1 MKKDIKTFIPAAGL
15 ATRLGGIPK
24 FLLPVNDRQTLIG
37 FHIDNLKKIKNN
49 EILIGTNK
57 KFYKT
62 LQDIYEEI
70 SIKKMNSSSM
80 VQTVTKLNLENKKLS
95 LVIMPDTY
103 FENYKIIEYMRE
115 KITSSNLD
123 VVLGIWKIKQS
134 QIGKLGQ
141 CKLDGDSV
149 KKIIDKDVN
158 CKEEY
163 FWGLIMWK
171 PSFNN
176 FISDKDLHF
185 GTSLNRAIENN
196 LKIGYVKSQDEYFD
210 CGTFD
215 EYQNL
220 LKNLSL

>member
-37 FHIDNLKKIKNN
+37 FHIDNLKKINNN

-158 CKEEY
+158 CTEEY

-220 LKNLSL
+220 LKNLN

>member
-1 MKKDIKTFIPAAGL
+1 MSDHIKTFIPAAGL

-24 FLLPVNDRQTLIG
+24 FLLPISDKKTLLG

-49 EILIGTNK
+49 ELSIGANK
-57 KFYKT
+57 NFYKT
-62 LQDIYEEI
+62 IQDIYDEI
-70 SIKKMNSSSM
+70 SIKKVNSSSM

-103 FENYKIIEYMRE
+103 FENYKIVEEMKE
-115 KITSSNLD
+115 KITTSNID

-141 CKLDGDSV
+141 CMLDGDIV
-149 KKIIDKDVN
+149 KKIIDKDAN

-171 PSFNN
+171 PSFNK
-176 FISDKDLHF
+176 FISDKTYISVFL
-185 GTSLNRAIENN
+185 
-196 LKIGYVKSQDEYFD
+196 
-210 CGTFD
+210 
-215 EYQNL
+215 
-220 LKNLSL
+220 

>member
-1 MKKDIKTFIPAAGL
+1 
-15 ATRLGGIPK
+15 
-24 FLLPVNDRQTLIG
+24 
-37 FHIDNLKKIKNN
+37 
-49 EILIGTNK
+49 
-57 KFYKT
+57 
-62 LQDIYEEI
+62 
-70 SIKKMNSSSM
+70 M

-103 FENYKIIEYMRE
+103 FENYKIINLMRE

-123 VVLGIWKIKQS
+123 VVLGIWKIKRS

-141 CKLDGDSV
+141 CMLDGESV
-149 KKIIDKDVN
+149 KKIIDKDIN

-176 FISDKDLHF
+176 FINDTDLHF
-185 GTSLNRAIENN
+185 GISLNRAIENK
-196 LKIGYVKSQDEYFD
+196 LKVGYVKSQDEYFD

-215 EYQNL
+215 EYKNL
-220 LKNLSL
+220 LKNMNS

>member
-1 MKKDIKTFIPAAGL
+1 MKEDIKTFVPAAGL

-24 FLLPVNDRQTLIG
+24 FLLPISDKNTLLG
-37 FHIDNLKKIKNN
+37 FHIDNLKKLKNN
-49 EILIGTNK
+49 EISIGTNK
-57 KFYKT
+57 KFYKI
-62 LQDIYEEI
+62 LQDIYKEI
-70 SIKKMNSSSM
+70 SIKKLNSSSM

-103 FENYKIIEYMRE
+103 FENYKIVEDMRT
-115 KITSSNLD
+115 KIISSNLD
-123 VVLGIWKIKQS
+123 VVLGLWKIKQS

-141 CKLDGDSV
+141 CMLDGDRV

-176 FISDKDLHF
+176 FISDKDSHF
-185 GTSLNRAIENN
+185 GVSLNRAIENK
-196 LKIGYVKSQDEYFD
+196 LKIGYVISPDEYFD
-210 CGTFD
+210 CGTFN

-220 LKNLSL
+220 LEDLKS

>member
-1 MKKDIKTFIPAAGL
+1 MSDHIKTFIPAAGL

-24 FLLPVNDRQTLIG
+24 FLLPISDKKTLLG
-37 FHIDNLKKIKNN
+37 FHIDNLKKLKNN
-49 EILIGTNK
+49 ELSIGANK
-57 KFYKT
+57 NFYKT
-62 LQDIYEEI
+62 LQDIYDEI
-70 SIKKMNSSSM
+70 SIKEVNSSSM

-103 FENYKIIEYMRE
+103 FENYKIVKEMKE
-115 KITSSNLD
+115 KITTSNID

-141 CKLDGDSV
+141 CVLDGDIV
-149 KKIIDKDVN
+149 KKIIDKDPN

-171 PSFNN
+171 PSFNK

-185 GTSLNRAIENN
+185 GVSLNRAIENK
-196 LKIGYVKSQDEYFD
+196 LKIGYVASPDEYFD

-220 LKNLSL
+220 LKNL

>member
-70 SIKKMNSSSM
+70 SIKKINSSSM

-220 LKNLSL
+220 LKNLN

>member
-1 MKKDIKTFIPAAGL
+1 MKEDIKTFVPAAGL
-15 ATRLGGIPK
+15 ATRMGGIPK
-24 FLLPVNDRQTLIG
+24 FLMPISDKSTLLG

-49 EILIGTNK
+49 EISIGTNK
-57 KFYKT
+57 KFYKI

-70 SIKKMNSSSM
+70 SIKEINSSSM

-103 FENYKIIEYMRE
+103 FENYKIVEDMRT
-115 KITSSNLD
+115 KIISSNLD
-123 VVLGIWKIKQS
+123 VVLGLWKIKQS

-141 CKLDGDSV
+141 CILEGDKV
-149 KKIIDKDVN
+149 KKIIDKDEN

-176 FISDKDLHF
+176 FINDTDSHF
-185 GTSLNRAIENN
+185 GVSLNRAIDNK
-196 LKIGYVKSQDEYFD
+196 LKIGHIISPDEYFD
-210 CGTFD
+210 CGTFN

-220 LKNLSL
+220 LENLKS

>member
-1 MKKDIKTFIPAAGL
+1 
-15 ATRLGGIPK
+15 
-24 FLLPVNDRQTLIG
+24 
-37 FHIDNLKKIKNN
+37 
-49 EILIGTNK
+49 
-57 KFYKT
+57 
-62 LQDIYEEI
+62 
-70 SIKKMNSSSM
+70 MNSSSI

-158 CKEEY
+158 CTEEY

-185 GTSLNRAIENN
+185 GTSLN
-196 LKIGYVKSQDEYFD
+196 
-210 CGTFD
+210 
-215 EYQNL
+215 
-220 LKNLSL
+220 LSLIHI

>member
-1 MKKDIKTFIPAAGL
+1 MKEDIKTFVPAAGL
-15 ATRLGGIPK
+15 ATRMGGIPK
-24 FLLPVNDRQTLIG
+24 FLMPISDKSTLLG

-49 EILIGTNK
+49 EISIGTNK
-57 KFYKT
+57 KFYKI
-62 LQDIYEEI
+62 LQDIYKEI
-70 SIKKMNSSSM
+70 SIKELTSSSM

-103 FENYKIIEYMRE
+103 FENYKIVEDMRT
-115 KITSSNLD
+115 KIISSNLD
-123 VVLGIWKIKQS
+123 VVLGLWKIKQS

-141 CKLDGDSV
+141 CILEGDKV

-176 FISDKDLHF
+176 FIIDTDSHF
-185 GTSLNRAIENN
+185 GVSLNRAIENK
-196 LKIGYVKSQDEYFD
+196 LKIGHVISQDEYFD
-210 CGTFD
+210 CGTFN

-220 LKNLSL
+220 LKNLKS

>member
-176 FISDKDLHF
+176 FISDEDLHF

-220 LKNLSL
+220 LKNLNL

>member
-220 LKNLSL
+220 LKNLN